1 MQRRGQETQKWTLK
15 GLGTY
20 QLPVDLYAVV
30 TERQF
35 SLSEK
40 DTGSPHYFMSNFMQR
55 VGQRAV

>member
-35 SLSEK
+35 SLSERK
-40 DTGSPHYFMSNFMQR
+40 IQVSLITLCQILCKGL
-55 VGQRAV
+55 AK